1 MLWIQARKFALTS
14 DWTKKVER
22 KWKKKDVGWRD
33 IEPVE
38 SQLWGIKYNGQEK
51 NVGVVKRIGKQK
63 TVKVIQNEN
72 HRFLNKKLIGKIV
85 IRNTAEIWTK
95 PQLIYPNFAQ
105 AD

>member
-1 MLWIQARKFALTS
+1 M
-14 DWTKKVER
+14 
-22 KWKKKDVGWRD
+22 
-33 IEPVE
+33 
-38 SQLWGIKYNGQEK
+38 
-51 NVGVVKRIGKQK
+51 KRTGKQK

-72 HRFLNKKLIGKIV
+72 HHFLNKQLIWNII